1 MKRAY
6 LKFSFVLILIT
17 AVACNNNREQSASG
31 SHDSEEVAEEQNEDK
46 FDDKDVRN
54 DADFVSE
61 QVAANHAEVE
71 MARLA
76 VQKSNNQDV
85 KRIAQDILT
94 AHQSKIKELGTL
106 ASAKAIS
113 VPSQADDSDLKTV
126 TDLNDK
132 SDIAEFN
139 RDWCEEMVDK
149 HQKTIKAY
157 EDQLEDTTDPELKT
171 WISNTLPTLR
181 THLDE
186 LKACH
191 DKLKNS

>member
-6 LKFSFVLILIT
+6 LKFSFVLVLIT
-17 AVACNNNREQSASG
+17 AVACNTREQSASG
-31 SHDSEEVAEEQNEDK
+31 SQDSKEVAEEQNEDK
-46 FDDKDVRN
+46 FEDNEVRD

-61 QVAANHAEVE
+61 QVAANHAEIE

-76 VQKSNNQDV
+76 VQKSNNQEV

-94 AHQSKIKELGTL
+94 AHQAKVKELGNL
-106 ASAKAIS
+106 ASTKAIS
-113 VPSQADDSDLKTV
+113 VPSQADDKDLKTV
-126 TDLNDK
+126 TDLNDE
-132 SDIAEFN
+132 SDMAEFN
-139 RDWCEEMVDK
+139 KDWCEEMVDK
-149 HQKTIKAY
+149 HQKIIKSY
-157 EDQLEDTTDPELKT
+157 EDQLEDTKDAELKT